1 MHRDH
6 NTQTLKE
13 NIDAWNGGDPRWVT
27 LTLTEDYWEETHTLP
42 APIKE
47 RGAAQQ
53 VVQMDMTGFPDL

>member
-1 MHRDH
+1 M
-6 NTQTLKE
+6 
-13 NIDAWNGGDPRWVT
+13 
-27 LTLTEDYWEETHTLP
+27 TLTEDYWEETHTLP